1 MDESLYLFSRDPHR
15 NVNHCCHI
23 SLPIDAITQWTE
35 INELG
40 EGFDG
45 NIPEDSDV
53 DGEDYL
59 DLQQLNLLK
68 PISHFSGLDF
78 DKETADRGK
87 NLTTLRNW
95 ANPDGSD
102 RKLLYNGMRYENG
115 SITVPAAGVYHITSH
130 VKFYIEDNR
139 KDDKPSRHSSTRL
152 SAIAPP
158 ARHRSCCL
166 RMP

>member
-1 MDESLYLFSRDPHR
+1 MLIIVAISVYLSMPLHNGQRSTNWEKDLMEIYQKTVVDVSRPR
-15 NVNHCCHI
+15 V
-23 SLPIDAITQWTE
+23 
-35 INELG
+35 
-40 EGFDG
+40 
-45 NIPEDSDV
+45 PENV